1 MMKKRRREL
10 SKYSRKAASEQGRL
24 KRQRV
29 RRKQRR
35 NVLEK

>member
-1 MMKKRRREL
+1 MTKRRREV

-24 KRQRV
+24 KRQKV

-35 NVLEK
+35 SALEK